1 MAMITLEAVHKEY
14 PLGTTVVHAVRGVT
28 LAIDTGEF
36 VSIVGPSGCG
46 KTTILNMIGCID
58 TPTRGTVRFDGTDT
72 QTLSDSA
79 AADLRLRHIG
89 FVFQSFNLV
98 PVLTVRENVELP
110 MILAHGRPADRRRFS
125 DHLIDAVGLSEF
137 ASHKPSELS
146 GGQRQRVAIAR
157 ALVNS
162 PRLVIAD
169 EPTAN
174 LDSETGDSVLDVMR
188 RLNRDENVTFV
199 FSTHDPDILQH
210 ASRVIRLR
218 DGTITEDS
226 EASTT
231 DGDRR

>member
-110 MILAHGRPADRRRFS
+110 MILAHGRPADRRRVC